1 MKFPRRQ
8 FLHLAA
14 GTVALPVVSRIAMAQ
29 TYPSRYVRLI
39 VPFAA
44 GGGFD
49 AVAHPLAYRL
59 SELWGQQVVI
69 ENKAGA
75 GSTIGVKAAA
85 QSAPDGYTLLMAGNN
100 MAYSD
105 LFYPSPG
112 YDPVRDFAPVTVLCN
127 FPNLMVVP
135 NASPAK
141 SVKQFIDYAKANRGK
156 ISCASS
162 GTGTTVHL
170 SGELFKRM
178 AGIEMTHVP
187 YRGVGPALNDLIAGR
202 VDVMFGTMTG
212 TWLQA
217 QNGALRALAVTS
229 NTRSP
234 FAPDIPTIA
243 ETGLP
248 EFDVSSWYAIF
259 LPVKTPTEIVKKVH
273 DDVVLALAHPSIKQ
287 SFEAIGVV
295 GSPSTP
301 AELGGYLK
309 AETAKWGPI
318 IKAANIKVE

>member
-1 MKFPRRQ
+1 
-8 FLHLAA
+8 
-14 GTVALPVVSRIAMAQ
+14 
-29 TYPSRYVRLI
+29 VRLI
-39 VPFAA
+39 VPFAP

-75 GSTIGVKAAA
+75 GSTIGVRAAA
-85 QSAPDGYTLLMAGNN
+85 QSAPDGYTLLMASNN
-100 MAYSD
+100 MAYND

-112 YDPVRDFAPVTVLCN
+112 YDPVRHLAPVTVLCN

-135 NASPAK
+135 NSSPVK
-141 SVKQFIDYAKANRGK
+141 SVRQFIDYAKSNQGK
-156 ISCASS
+156 ISYASS
-162 GTGTTVHL
+162 GISTTVHL

-212 TWLQA
+212 TWQQA
-217 QNGALRALAVTS
+217 QNGALRALAVSS
-229 NTRSP
+229 NKRSP

-243 ETGLP
+243 ESGLP

-273 DDVVLALAHPSIKQ
+273 DDVVLALAHQSIKQ
-287 SFEAIGVV
+287 SLEAIGVV
-295 GSPSTP
+295 GSPSSP

-318 IKAANIKVE
+318 IKAANIKVD

>member
-14 GTVALPVVSRIAMAQ
+14 GAVSLPAVLRMAMAES
-29 TYPSRYVRLI
+29 YPSRYVRLI
-39 VPFAA
+39 VPFAP
-44 GGGFD
+44 GGGMD

-59 SELWGQQVVI
+59 SEVWGQQVVI

-75 GSTIGVKAAA
+75 GSTIGIKAAA
-85 QSAPDGYTLLMAGNN
+85 QSAPDGYTLLIAGNN
-100 MAYSD
+100 IAYND

-112 YDPVRDFAPVTVLCN
+112 YDPVRDFAPVADLCS

-135 NASPAK
+135 NSSPAK
-141 SVKQFIDYAKANRGK
+141 SVTQFIDYAMANQGK
-156 ISCASS
+156 ISYASS
-162 GTGTTVHL
+162 GTGTSVHL

-217 QNGALRALAVTS
+217 QSGALRALAVTS

-234 FAPDIPTIA
+234 FAPDIPTVA
-243 ETGLP
+243 ESGLP

-273 DDVVLALAHPSIKQ
+273 YDVALALAHPSVKQ
-287 SFEAIGVV
+287 GFEAMGIVA
-295 GSPSTP
+295 SPSSP
-301 AELGGYLK
+301 AELRDYLK
-309 AETAKWGPI
+309 AEMTKWGPI
-318 IKAANIKVE
+318 IKAAGIKAE